1 MLFDSSERIRTI
13 TQEEWN
19 VPDDSIIYVP
29 FYYAVGKYVMSNQKG
44 GTYAKFDNSKR
55 KTKFD
60 EAIRTGLE
68 KPGPGYYKA
77 SS

>member
-29 FYYAVGKYVMSNQKG
+29 FYYAVGKYVISQVIETKK
-44 GTYAKFDNSKR
+44 AVHSNSKMIY
-55 KTKFD
+55 D
-60 EAIRTGLE
+60 HIQLSIHAH
-68 KPGPGYYKA
+68 
-77 SS
+77 